1 MNSTEKIPSNFKFQN
16 LLKFLIIKG
25 TCQMDL
31 ISNSFQTHF
40 NYQTHLKIESITQNF
55 KIILKL
61 KLNLIIY
68 VVEYLFKFLVK
79 H

>member
-1 MNSTEKIPSNFKFQN
+1 
-16 LLKFLIIKG
+16 
-25 TCQMDL
+25 MDL

-40 NYQTHLKIESITQNF
+40 NYQTHLKIETITQNF